1 MEPIEVRLLGPTR
14 VRRADGS
21 AIDPQEWRTCKSL
34 DLLRLL
40 ALHNGEP
47 VPVASIIDKLWP
59 DVDEARGRAS
69 LRTAASQLR
78 KTLASD
84 CLDRLEGSILLRGAW
99 VDAQAFESLVDD
111 AEASRRAGDRAR
123 TVALAQEAEALY
135 VGDLATSDSSGDW
148 IFEWHERLRRMR
160 CRLLL
165 DAADAAA
172 GLCWMRDS
180 LGFAERAH
188 AIEACEGSARA
199 LMRAHAGVGEVERAL
214 EVFDR
219 TRRDLATRYG
229 VDPSPQTRA
238 LHLQLVTGTAAR
250 ERAVGLVGHEE
261 TVDGLAMTLASMLRS
276 DPGVGIVWLEGE
288 PGSGRDSVVASA
300 CRQAGL
306 SMHDMGRDAWLQ
318 EDQTVSASAV
328 AIPETDV
335 VVMPHAESAPAHAA
349 KMLDALARKQGGVL
363 VVPLRHAPQELPR
376 ARSAVPH
383 TVVPVRP
390 LTQAELSVLAE
401 SVLQGMPSTRLLRRL
416 RAASGGLSGVAC
428 RTAAS
433 WLEEGRIV
441 WTVDGLELAEA
452 TSVGDDDRVPGPVQR
467 RLRMLS
473 GFAEDVI
480 HVVAVAGGEIEAESV
495 AVVVLAIRQGGSA
508 NEVAQTLDG
517 LVDAGLLT
525 SGPGGYRVR
534 DRRTQSELLAWMRPR
549 LRRQMHLL
557 FAERVS
563 LPLVARLRHLVAAGE
578 QREASMLGT
587 AALEQARARGDVRQ
601 AQELVQVL
609 VDLPPGVADV
619 VDLPRQ
625 TGTRDPRPGTDTT
638 VIVSL
643 RGRAAAVAA
652 QTRERLYG
660 SVAGLALAP
669 GLEPFA
675 KLLAG

>member
-1 MEPIEVRLLGPTR
+1 MEPIEIRLLGPTR
-14 VRRADGS
+14 VRRADGT
-21 AIDPQEWRTCKSL
+21 AVDPQEWRTCKSL

-47 VPVASIIDKLWP
+47 VPVPTIIDKLWP

-78 KTLASD
+78 KTLDAD
-84 CLDRLEGSILLRGAW
+84 CLDRLEGAVVLRGAW

-123 TVALAQEAEALY
+123 TVALAQEAESLY
-135 VGDLATSDSSGDW
+135 VGDLATSDASGDW
-148 IFEWHERLRRMR
+148 IFSWHERFRRLR

-180 LGFAERAH
+180 LDFAERAH
-188 AIEACEGSARA
+188 AIDACERSARA
-199 LMRAHAGVGEVERAL
+199 LMRAHAGVGEIERAL

-219 TRRDLATRYG
+219 TCRDLATRYG

-250 ERAVGLVGHEE
+250 DRAVGLVGHEE
-261 TVDGLAMTLASMLRS
+261 TVDGLAMTLTTMLRS
-276 DPGVGIVWLEGE
+276 DAGVGIVWLEGE

-306 SMHDMGRDAWLQ
+306 SMHDMGRDAWLHGEQ
-318 EDQTVSASAV
+318 AVPSSAA
-328 AIPETDV
+328 ALPDTDV
-335 VVMPHAESAPAHAA
+335 VVMPHAESAPPHAT

-363 VVPLRHAPQELPR
+363 VVPLHHAPEEGDRPQVT
-376 ARSAVPH
+376 VPH
-383 TVVPVRP
+383 AVVQVRP
-390 LTQAELSVLAE
+390 LNQGDLAELAE
-401 SVLQGMPSTRLLRRL
+401 AVLQGTPSTRLLRRL
-416 RAASGGLSGVAC
+416 RAASAGLSGVAC
-428 RTAAS
+428 RTATS
-433 WLEEGRIV
+433 WLEDGRVV
-441 WTVDGLELAEA
+441 WTVDGLELTEA
-452 TSVGDDDRVPGPVQR
+452 TPAGDLAAVPGLVHRQ
-467 RLRMLS
+467 LRTLS

-480 HVVAVAGGEIEAESV
+480 HVVAVAGRAVEAETV
-495 AVVVLAIRQGGSA
+495 AVVVLAVRQGGSA
-508 NEVAQTLDG
+508 GEVSETLDD

-525 SGPGGYRVR
+525 TGPGGYRLR
-534 DRRTQSELLAWMRPR
+534 DRRTQAELLAWMRPR
-549 LRRQMHLL
+549 LRRQLHLV

-563 LPLVARLRHLVAAGE
+563 MPLVSRLRHLVAAGE

-609 VDLPPGVADV
+609 VDLPLDPAEAA
-619 VDLPRQ
+619 LPRQ
-625 TGTRDPRPGTDTT
+625 VGIRDLRPVPDGP
-638 VIVSL
+638 VLVSL

-652 QTRERLYG
+652 QSRERLY
-660 SVAGLALAP
+660 SVAGMALTSE
-669 GLEPFA
+669 LESLA